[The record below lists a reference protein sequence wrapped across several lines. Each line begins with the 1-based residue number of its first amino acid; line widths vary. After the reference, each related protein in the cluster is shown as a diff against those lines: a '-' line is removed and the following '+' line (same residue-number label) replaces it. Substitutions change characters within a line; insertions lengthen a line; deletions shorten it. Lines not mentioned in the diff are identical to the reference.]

1 MRDSGPILVP
11 LDGSELA
18 ESAIPY
24 AAALA
29 KAVNAQLTLLTVWDG
44 SEKELAETFPSL
56 VVDIDARAHEH
67 FNSYL
72 EGVRDRKA
80 PGAATLVREGDPADT
95 IMATAT
101 EINARCIAIGTHG
114 RSGIGRWLAGS
125 TATNILRHS
134 SLPML
139 AVGPALLGHPNPR
152 AAIKHIMTPLDGS
165 AVSEAALPVTK
176 NIASGAGARV
186 SLVRAVPWA
195 VQSYPYTLPDAY
207 VPQVD
212 DELEK
217 AAKAYLKRMEAETS
231 GIDVRAFVVRGP
243 VSEGLMEFVD
253 KEAVDLV
260 AMTTHARSG
269 LKRIV
274 LGSVAERII
283 QGNAPVLL
291 IRPEE

>member
-1 MRDSGPILVP
+1 
-11 LDGSELA
+11 
-18 ESAIPY
+18 
-24 AAALA
+24 
-29 KAVNAQLTLLTVWDG
+29 
-44 SEKELAETFPSL
+44 
-56 VVDIDARAHEH
+56 
-67 FNSYL
+67 
-72 EGVRDRKA
+72 
-80 PGAATLVREGDPADT
+80 
-95 IMATAT
+95 
-101 EINARCIAIGTHG
+101 
-114 RSGIGRWLAGS
+114 
-125 TATNILRHS
+125 
-134 SLPML
+134 
-139 AVGPALLGHPNPR
+139 
-152 AAIKHIMTPLDGS
+152 
-165 AVSEAALPVTK
+165 
-176 NIASGAGARV
+176 V

-269 LKRIV
+269 LRRIV